1 MNTILSLLREIDD
14 KNQVCWDTD
23 SDLEIL
29 SGFIES
35 RKLHK
40 QFAEYVQTIADFD
53 KMVCG

>member
-35 RKLHK
+35 RKLQK
-40 QFAEYVQTIADFD
+40 EFAEYVQTIAEFD
-53 KMVCG
+53 KSVCG

>member
-23 SDLEIL
+23 ADLEIL

-35 RKLHK
+35 RKL
-40 QFAEYVQTIADFD
+40 QNEFAEYVQTIAEFD
-53 KMVCG
+53 KSVCG